1 MDQNGRKAQK
11 TSTKRVARR
20 IAKSGTKPAGKAQ
33 QAKQPKILSSRVAF
47 KGRVFSVT
55 VEDVLEPTG
64 VRARRDTVRHQGSV
78 VILPL
83 QEDDTSREPRLLLE
97 WQYRYPANSWLW
109 ELPAGRIDDGEREL
123 EAAKR
128 ELLEETGY
136 SARSWRR
143 IVSYYASPGFMD
155 ETMNIYLAQGLEK
168 GKAQPEDDEV
178 IRTRFFPLSAAL
190 KLAAKGKIRDGK
202 TLVAIY
208 WLAHQTKELL

>member
-1 MDQNGRKAQK
+1 MDRNRRKAQ
-11 TSTKRVARR
+11 TPTKRVAGKT
-20 IAKSGTKPAGKAQ
+20 ANPGTKSGK
-33 QAKQPKILSSRVAF
+33 AKQPKILSSRVAF
-47 KGRVFSVT
+47 KGPVFSVT

-83 QEDDTSREPRLLLE
+83 DDTDGEPRLLLE
-97 WQYRYPANSWLW
+97 RQYRYPANAWLW

-123 EAAKR
+123 EAARR
-128 ELLEETGY
+128 ELQEETGY
-136 SARSWRR
+136 AARSWRR
-143 IVSYYASPGFMD
+143 ILSYYASPGFMD
-155 ETMNIYLAQGLEK
+155 ETMNIYLARGLEK

-208 WLAHQTKELL
+208 WLAHQGENLLA